1 MKKTED
7 IATLE
12 ELAKMKRKISPDRE
26 ILLPVSLA
34 NVDSCL
40 DLFFVPEKRSGWIN
54 LYKINSSISP
64 GPLTYNT
71 KKEAESAT
79 GNRPDYI
86 STIKIEW
93 EE

>member
-1 MKKTED
+1 MSHESED
-7 IATLE
+7 CYFYFPTG
-12 ELAKMKRKISPDRE
+12 KMYLS
-26 ILLPVSLA
+26 A
-34 NVDSCL
+34 DSRL
-40 DLFFVPEKRSGWIN
+40 DLFFAPEKHEGWIN